1 MSRTDKPTAS
11 ERKQF
16 CETSLGNEGMS
27 QLSLENTSGQQIT
40 GCPLHLLDPEK
51 LSQAHEV

>member
-1 MSRTDKPTAS
+1 MSRTDKLTAS